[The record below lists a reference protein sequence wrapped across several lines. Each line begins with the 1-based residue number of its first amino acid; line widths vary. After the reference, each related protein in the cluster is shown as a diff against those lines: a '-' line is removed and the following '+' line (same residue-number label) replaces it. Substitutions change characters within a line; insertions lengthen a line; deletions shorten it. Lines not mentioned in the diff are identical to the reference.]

1 MDRFIFHNNRLYITD
16 KMKRFLIILIMGM
29 VSLIVPAQNNQ
40 KIIDHINQ
48 VAHSLKSMQADFVQ
62 TKTMKMLGDKMVSNG
77 KMYYQQSDKLH
88 WEYTTPYTY
97 TFILNAD
104 KVLLKKGL
112 LKKGTRKDVI
122 DVNKNKVFK
131 EIARI
136 MMSSMVGTCLT
147 EKKDFSVSVV
157 ETDQTY
163 TATLIP
169 QKKEMKQMYTKIVL
183 TFTKKTSMISRVV
196 MYEKNGDNTEIVLK
210 NVVTNKTINPSY
222 FAI

>member
-1 MDRFIFHNNRLYITD
+1 
-16 KMKRFLIILIMGM
+16 MKRYIVVLMLSL
-29 VSLIVPAQNNQ
+29 VSFAIPAQNNQ

-88 WEYTTPYTY
+88 WEYTTPYSY
-97 TFILNAD
+97 TFILNGD
-104 KVLLKKGL
+104 KVL

-136 MMSSMVGTCLT
+136 M
-147 EKKDFSVSVV
+147 
-157 ETDQTY
+157 
-163 TATLIP
+163 I
-169 QKKEMKQMYTKIVL
+169 
-183 TFTKKTSMISRVV
+183 
-196 MYEKNGDNTEIVLK
+196 
-210 NVVTNKTINPSY
+210 
-222 FAI
+222 

>member
-1 MDRFIFHNNRLYITD
+1 MGRTFFHNNRLYFTD
-16 KMKRFLIILIMGM
+16 KMKRYFIVLLMSL
-29 VSLIVPAQNNQ
+29 VSFAVSAQNNQ

-48 VAHSLKSMQADFVQ
+48 VAHSLKSMQADFIQ

-97 TFILNAD
+97 TFILNGD
-104 KVLLKKGL
+104 KVL

-147 EKKDFSVSVV
+147 EKKDFSVSVA
-157 ETDQTY
+157 ESDQTY

-210 NVVTNKTINPSY
+210 NVVTNKVVSPSY
-222 FAI
+222 FAIKN

>member
-1 MDRFIFHNNRLYITD
+1 MDRIVFHNNRLYITD
-16 KMKRFLIILIMGM
+16 KMKRFLIILIMGV

-40 KIIDHINQ
+40 KIIDHINH

-77 KMYYQQSDKLH
+77 KMYYLQNDKLH

-97 TFILNAD
+97 TFILNGG
-104 KVLLKKGL
+104 KVL

>member
-16 KMKRFLIILIMGM
+16 KMKKYFIVLLMSL
-29 VSLIVPAQNNQ
+29 VSSAVPAQNNQ

-48 VAHSLKSMQADFVQ
+48 VAHSLKSMQADFIQ

-77 KMYYQQSDKLH
+77 KMYYQQSNKLH
-88 WEYTTPYTY
+88 WEYTTPYSY
-97 TFILNAD
+97 TFILNSD
-104 KVLLKKGL
+104 KVL

-157 ETDQTY
+157 ESDLSY

-210 NVVTNKTINPSY
+210 NVVTNKTINQSY

>member
-1 MDRFIFHNNRLYITD
+1 
-16 KMKRFLIILIMGM
+16 M

-97 TFILNAD
+97 IFILNGD
-104 KVLLKKGL
+104 KVL

>member
-16 KMKRFLIILIMGM
+16 KMKRYLIILMMSM
-29 VSLIVPAQNNQ
+29 VSIVVSAQNNQ

-97 TFILNAD
+97 TFILNGD
-104 KVLLKKGL
+104 KVL

-122 DVNKNKVFK
+122 DVNKNRVFK

-147 EKKDFSVSVV
+147 EKKDFSISVV
-157 ETDQTY
+157 ESDQSY
-163 TATLIP
+163 TATLI
-169 QKKEMKQMYTKIVL
+169 L

>member
-1 MDRFIFHNNRLYITD
+1 MDRLVFNNNRLYITD
-16 KMKRFLIILIMGM
+16 KMKRYLIILIMSM
-29 VSLIVPAQNNQ
+29 VSFALPAQNNQ

-77 KMYYQQSDKLH
+77 KMYYH
-88 WEYTTPYTY
+88 TTPYSY
-97 TFILNAD
+97 TFILNGD
-104 KVLLKKGL
+104 KVL

-147 EKKDFSVSVV
+147 EKKDFSVSVA
-157 ETDQTY
+157 ETDKTY

-210 NVVTNKTINPSY
+210 NVVTNKAISPSY

>member
-48 VAHSLKSMQADFVQ
+48 VAHSLKSMQADFIQ

-88 WEYTTPYTY
+88 WEYTIPYTY
-97 TFILNAD
+97 TFILNGD
-104 KVLLKKGL
+104 KVL

>member
-1 MDRFIFHNNRLYITD
+1 MGRPFFHNNRLYFDD
-16 KMKRFLIILIMGM
+16 KMKRYFIILLMSM
-29 VSLIVPAQNNQ
+29 VSFAVSAQNNQ
-40 KIIDHINQ
+40 KIVDHINQ

-88 WEYTTPYTY
+88 WEYTNPYSY
-97 TFILNAD
+97 TFILNGD
-104 KVLLKKGL
+104 KVL

-147 EKKDFSVSVV
+147 EKKDFAVSVA
-157 ETDQTY
+157 ESDQTY

-210 NVVTNKTINPSY
+210 NVVTNKAVSPSY

>member
-40 KIIDHINQ
+40 KIIDHINK
-48 VAHSLKSMQADFVQ
+48 VAHSLKSMQADFIQ

-104 KVLLKKGL
+104 KVL

-183 TFTKKTSMISRVV
+183 TFTKRTSMISRVV